1 VYAIHLPQSADRRLA
16 LDPATAIGDFE
27 IGGRMMGCPADA
39 SRTQALEVRRKARN
53 AEQHERAECGA
64 SHADICRDLIFVEIL

>member
-16 LDPATAIGDFE
+16 LDPATAIGGLD
-27 IGGRMMGCPADA
+27 IGGQMMGCPADA

-64 SHADICRDLIFVEIL
+64 SHADICRDLTFVEIL

>member
-1 VYAIHLPQSADRRLA
+1 VYAIHLPHIADRRLA
-16 LDPATAIGDFE
+16 LDPAAAIGDFD
-27 IGGRMMGCPADA
+27 IGGQMMGCPADA

-64 SHADICRDLIFVEIL
+64 SHSDICRDLVVVEIL